1 MVEKETYFAE
11 YNLEWQQ
18 TASGH
23 QKSPSS
29 VVVAAAAVVAAAVV
43 GDSVGPIG
51 VGLGFLMLV

>member
-29 VVVAAAAVVAAAVV
+29 VVVAAAAAAVV